1 MSNHSTA
8 AEESA
13 NLGPCGAC
21 GACGVDEGEED
32 AGVVDE
38 AGEEVDDDDGDD
50 STVAGKAGGRE
61 RASATTLS
69 LPLMCWISEVYSA
82 IYERCLVCL
91 GVLGAE
97 DESTVVSGR

>member
-8 AEESA
+8 AAESA
-13 NLGPCGAC
+13 NPGPCGAC
-21 GACGVDEGEED
+21 GVCGVDEGEED
-32 AGVVDE
+32 ADAVDE